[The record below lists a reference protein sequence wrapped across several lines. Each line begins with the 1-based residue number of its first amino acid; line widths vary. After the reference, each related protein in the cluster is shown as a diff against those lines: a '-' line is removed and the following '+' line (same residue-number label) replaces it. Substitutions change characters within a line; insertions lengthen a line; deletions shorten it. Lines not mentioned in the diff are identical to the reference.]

1 MTDSSET
8 APKVHYICQ
17 TYVAKSGKGAGQDS
31 MQIGKQFQYTSASPA
46 QERAERESKSDACI
60 GADAY
65 MVIEDQESGE
75 VGIPTFLAR
84 FGSVPEID
92 AF

>member
-1 MTDSSET
+1 
-8 APKVHYICQ
+8 
-17 TYVAKSGKGAGQDS
+17 
-31 MQIGKQFQYTSASPA
+31 
-46 QERAERESKSDACI
+46 
-60 GADAY
+60 

-75 VGIPTFLAR
+75 ISLPTFLAR